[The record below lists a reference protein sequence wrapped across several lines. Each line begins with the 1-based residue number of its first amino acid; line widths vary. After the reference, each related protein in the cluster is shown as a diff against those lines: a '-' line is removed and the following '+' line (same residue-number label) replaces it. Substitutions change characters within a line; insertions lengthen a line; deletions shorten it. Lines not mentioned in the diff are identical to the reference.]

1 MSRETLFCPP
11 LGGQYMDVSGDIILS
26 INHVSIKDVDVFGD
40 MILSTTVII

>member
-1 MSRETLFCPP
+1 MA
-11 LGGQYMDVSGDIILS
+11 VSGDIILS